1 MPELTPRLNLKK
13 PLGNEL
19 FNLDIFNENYDL
31 IDTNVA
37 HVNHTHDPAEITDGF
52 MFAED
57 KRKLD
62 EITHKIV
69 SETGELADGDL
80 SVGGLISPMEI
91 ISYDVSKS
99 QQVQRLEVGE
109 KEEEVYC
116 RLSAENEVTEHEG
129 GTVLNEP
136 GSEWIS
142 SITRRN
148 TNQVKIKVKAR
159 KKFTTASGPQT
170 KIQGVTQ
177 IWRIL
182 YKQIGTTEWVLFEE
196 KTHTRTGEN
205 HKIPDVSYRIE
216 GNYDLTNDFTFTLLL
231 PLGQYE
237 IKIVY
242 VSEEPYNSDEDYY
255 GPVYYDECHL
265 TVQTWEE
272 TSDLQLATGN
282 TSYISL
288 REEEL

>member
-52 MFAED
+52 MSAED

-91 ISYDVSKS
+91 ISYDVSRS
-99 QQVQRLEVGE
+99 RQVQRLEVGE
-109 KEEEVYC
+109 KEGEVYC

-196 KTHTRTGEN
+196 KTHL
-205 HKIPDVSYRIE
+205 RIGTNIYGAGFFMKQE
-216 GNYDLTNDFTFTLLL
+216 YDIYDNFTFAIPL

-272 TSDLQLATGN
+272 TSDLPLATGN

>member
-52 MFAED
+52 MSAED

-109 KEEEVYC
+109 KEGEVYC

-136 GSEWIS
+136 GSEW
-142 SITRRN
+142 TAVTGRN
-148 TNQVKIKVKAR
+148 TSQIKINVRTR
-159 KKFTTASGPQT
+159 KKFDANASIQSIT
-170 KIQGVTQ
+170 QGVTQ
-177 IWRIL
+177 IWRVL
-182 YKQIGTTEWVLFEE
+182 YRRLGTTEWTLFEE
-196 KTHTRTGEN
+196 KTHLRTGTNIYWAGFFKKQE
-205 HKIPDVSYRIE
+205 
-216 GNYDLTNDFTFTLLL
+216 YDIYDNFTFAIPL

-272 TSDLQLATGN
+272 TSDLHLATGN
-282 TSYISL
+282 TSYMSL